1 VNDRSALPASREP
14 LLPQLARRAVS
25 IPAFLVLW
33 LLALLLSPLLLVVA
47 LVLDVARPR
56 RFVAVRC
63 LAIVL
68 LYFTAEVV
76 AVLLCFGVWLLFGGW
91 KRHPSDAY
99 LDRNFRLQCRWASA
113 IFWGGV
119 RIFSLRVE
127 VEGAEAAARGPV
139 IVFVRHVSPVDNLI
153 PAVFLS
159 AHHAIRLRWVMN
171 RWLLRDPSLDIV
183 GHRLPNAFVRNGAE
197 DNARQVAEVAALA
210 AGMTESDGVVIF
222 PEGTLF
228 DAGKLRRI
236 VERTKDGPYGERTAT
251 LRNVLPPRLGG
262 ALALLAAAPE
272 ADVVICA
279 HFGLEPA
286 SAYRSFLRG
295 ALIGQRVRIAFW
307 RVSNADIPAANG
319 ARIDWLYDQWQKVDD
334 WVESARN
341 GSPVTI

>member
-1 VNDRSALPASREP
+1 MNDKSALPTSREP

-47 LVLDVARPR
+47 LVLDLARPR

-76 AVLLCFGVWLLFGGW
+76 AVLLCFCTWLVFGGW

-197 DNARQVAEVAALA
+197 DSARQVAEVAA
-210 AGMTESDGVVIF
+210 
-222 PEGTLF
+222 
-228 DAGKLRRI
+228 R
-236 VERTKDGPYGERTAT
+236 
-251 LRNVLPPRLGG
+251 PPR
-262 ALALLAAAPE
+262 
-272 ADVVICA
+272 
-279 HFGLEPA
+279 
-286 SAYRSFLRG
+286 
-295 ALIGQRVRIAFW
+295 
-307 RVSNADIPAANG
+307 
-319 ARIDWLYDQWQKVDD
+319 K
-334 WVESARN
+334 
-341 GSPVTI
+341 